1 MVSAPVNSNRLYST
15 VDGNGWFGS
24 LGKTCTVALSPK
36 QSIDSTTLY
45 CGSTIGRHRSSTVT
59 NPSVQDVM
67 TSRPDWKATHT
78 RNEKLS
84 QVVIWPIRARPS
96 VTVAWMGSA
105 FVTSNPP
112 CPTSSEQEL

>member
-1 MVSAPVNSNRLYST
+1 MNSNRLYST

-36 QSIDSTTLY
+36 QSISSTTLN

-59 NPSVQDVM
+59 NPSVHDVM

-78 RNEKLS
+78 RNEKLTGGDLANQS
-84 QVVIWPIRARPS
+84 APIGDRVVDGVCIRDEQS
-96 VTVAWMGSA
+96 
-105 FVTSNPP
+105 P